1 MDQKEK
7 STLFRALHE
16 QDEVLLLPN
25 CWDVVSGRT
34 LKSCGFPAI
43 ATASAS
49 IAWSYGVGD
58 GEKLSRDEMLAVIS
72 RICGGVDLPVSA
84 DIECGYGQT
93 SDDVA
98 ETVSGV
104 IKAGAVGFNIED
116 SLVGGVQRGLEDMQ
130 SRVRAA
136 RAVCDQS
143 GINMYIN
150 ARADGYLLGK
160 KGQKVFEDTVARGN
174 AWLKAGADCVFV
186 PGVGDI
192 EIIKDLARA
201 ISGPISVIVS
211 DENTATLKE
220 LKSVD
225 VCRISTGPRTLQ
237 FVTGALQSAMND
249 LRENGDFRFMK
260 EALSFAD
267 IENFS

>member
-7 STLFRALHE
+7 VELFRALHQ
-16 QDEVLLLPN
+16 QDEVFLLPN
-25 CWDVVSGRT
+25 CWDVISART

-58 GEKLSRDEMLAVIS
+58 GEKLACDEMLAVIA
-72 RICGGVDLPVSA
+72 RICGGVDMPVSA
-84 DIECGYGQT
+84 DIERGYGQT

-98 ETVSGV
+98 QTVAGV

-116 SLVGGVQRGLEDMQ
+116 SMADGGQRGIEDMQ
-130 SRVRAA
+130 TRIRAA
-136 RAVCDQS
+136 RAVCDRS
-143 GINMYIN
+143 GIDMYIN

-160 KGQKVFEDTVARGN
+160 KGQEVFDETVVRGK
-174 AWLKAGADCVFV
+174 AWLAAGADCVFV

-192 EIIKDLARA
+192 NIIKNLANA
-201 ISGPISVIVS
+201 IAGPISVIVI

-220 LKSVD
+220 LTSAS

-237 FVTGALQSAMND
+237 FVTGTLQTAMKQ
-249 LRENGDFRFMK
+249 LREDGDFAFMK
-260 EALSFAD
+260 KALSFAD
-267 IENFS
+267 VQNFS